1 MMIDAM
7 SFMGITADSRMVKP
21 GYLFLAY
28 PGVQSDGRDF
38 IAQAIEAGAIG
49 VIFDDA
55 DFTWQKKWT
64 VWHRAMRNLKQ
75 AAGGIASEF
84 YHQPS
89 RKLNVVGD
97 TGTNGKTSVSHWLA
111 QSLTHMGQKTAVLGT
126 VGNGFLNAT
135 RSATNTTPDAIL
147 LQAMLAEY
155 LSLNAQTVVMEV
167 SSHGLDQGR
176 VNGVEFDVAVLTNL
190 SRDHLDY
197 HGSMEAY
204 SHAKQKLFSW
214 PSLKCAVIN
223 ADDAFG
229 QRLLTTL
236 KAQSK
241 PTLSYGFSDMAD
253 LHASHLRLNESGLS
267 MQVSYRQR
275 SVVLQAPVL
284 GRFNAYN
291 VLAVLSGLLALGSPL
306 ELAMPALAQLQS
318 VTGRMQQ
325 FGGEKLPLVV
335 VDYAHTP
342 DALEKVLITLR
353 EQATGQ
359 LICLFGCGGERDTG
373 KRPMMGAI
381 ASQLAD
387 WVVLTSDNPRG
398 EAPDAIIAEIE
409 QGIHGR
415 YQVEADRAMAIGLA
429 IHSAMPGDIVLL
441 AGKGHES
448 YQEVAGVKQPFD
460 DALMA
465 KRALETHPKLS
476 AKELTL

>member
-1 MMIDAM
+1 MMDALN
-7 SFMGITADSRMVKP
+7 FMGITADSRLVKP

-28 PGVQSDGRDF
+28 PGVQSDGRDY

-49 VIFDDA
+49 VIFDDI
-55 DFTWQKKWT
+55 DFTWQEKWT
-64 VWHRAMRNLKQ
+64 VWHRAVRHLKQ
-75 AAGGIASEF
+75 VVGDIAADF
-84 YHQPS
+84 YQQPS
-89 RKLNVVGD
+89 GKLNVVGI

-111 QSLTHMGQKTAVLGT
+111 QSLTYLGEKTAVLGT

-155 LSLNAQTVVMEV
+155 LALNAQTVVMEV

-204 SHAKQKLFSW
+204 AQAKQKLFSW

-229 QRLLTTL
+229 QRLLTAL
-236 KAQSK
+236 KAESK
-241 PTLSYGFSDMAD
+241 ATLSYGFSDEAD
-253 LHASHLRLNESGLS
+253 LHASHLRLHESGLS
-267 MQVSYRQR
+267 MQVSYKQR
-275 SVVLQAPVL
+275 SVELQAPVL

-291 VLAVLSGLLALGSPL
+291 VLAVLSGLLALGNTL
-306 ELAMPALAQLQS
+306 ESALPALAKLQS

-359 LICLFGCGGERDTG
+359 LICLFGCGGERDAG
-373 KRPMMGAI
+373 KRPLMGAI

-387 WVVLTSDNPRG
+387 RVVLTSDNPRG
-398 EAPDAIIAEIE
+398 EAPDAIIAEIMK
-409 QGIHGR
+409 GMHGH
-415 YQVEADRAMAIGLA
+415 YQVEADRAMAINLA

-465 KRALETHPKLS
+465 KRALETHPKSL
-476 AKELTL
+476 AKELSL